1 MKKTVEAR
9 AIGSNEIKAYV
20 AGRYSQKIKGVQL
33 DLFGEKVKIVA
44 DKISEKRHSVLSERE
59 ILAIAKAIE
68 LKLNFDI
75 TDAEQGESSIKHL
88 LLIEKQLQNIY
99 SILYGAFSMLKREFG
114 VVRDKDVVHISYKR
128 GYGERYRNIFLNS
141 INSLALLLNHWEGI
155 PKDVRIVI
163 KNEIERWTY
172 LIQVLSVY
180 ERKGMAAI
188 EFRSELV
195 RFDRALNQNWI
206 TLLFEDD
213 IMVA

>member
-128 GYGERYRNIFLNS
+128 GYGERYRHIFLNS

>member
-195 RFDRALNQNWI
+195 RVDRALNQNWI

>member
-188 EFRSELV
+188 EFSSELV